1 MTITITPWVPP
12 ITITLTVIFMF
23 LRWFFSSLARSK
35 NLYLFSLS
43 FIFLLYDPLEQQNPL
58 GNKLFS
64 FVPKTLDTYFNVQLK
79 SSSFTKTVNSKLFIY
94 PGCYIAFPSH
104 LPSPISSLCCLV
116 FDVSCTSIL
125 IFSCSSPLVLLN
137 AVLPEWLTRP
147 HFHINNGFFLH
158 VLSLYTTPGD
168 KYRGARGWEHRS
180 KICSFWR
187 FSTD

>member
-79 SSSFTKTVNSKLFIY
+79 SSSFTKTVNSKIIY
-94 PGCYIAFPSH
+94 LSWLLHRFSF
-104 LPSPISSLCCLV
+104 SPAIPHFLSLLSSLRCLLHLHLDLLL
-116 FDVSCTSIL
+116 FVSSCPLERCFTRMVNETTFSYKQW
-125 IFSCSSPLVLLN
+125 IFSPCSLFVYN
-137 AVLPEWLTRP
+137 TR
-147 HFHINNGFFLH
+147 
-158 VLSLYTTPGD
+158 
-168 KYRGARGWEHRS
+168 R
-180 KICSFWR
+180 
-187 FSTD
+187 